1 MADTGEP
8 HGILKPN
15 ELESACARPQ
25 NLWHYEDERNVV
37 ALAVSLLAGVIQNHP
52 FEQGNKRV
60 ALIGAR
66 NFLQNTGYDIGLS
79 DEALGPA
86 ILDFVAGHL
95 AEEDLVEILE
105 DHLIDAELP
114 E

>member
-1 MADTGEP
+1 
-8 HGILKPN
+8 
-15 ELESACARPQ
+15 
-25 NLWHYEDERNVV
+25 
-37 ALAVSLLAGVIQNHP
+37 LLAGVILNHP

-79 DEALGPA
+79 DEDLGPV

-95 AEEDLVEILE
+95 AEEDLVETFE
-105 DHLIDAELP
+105 DYLVDVEGI
-114 E
+114 